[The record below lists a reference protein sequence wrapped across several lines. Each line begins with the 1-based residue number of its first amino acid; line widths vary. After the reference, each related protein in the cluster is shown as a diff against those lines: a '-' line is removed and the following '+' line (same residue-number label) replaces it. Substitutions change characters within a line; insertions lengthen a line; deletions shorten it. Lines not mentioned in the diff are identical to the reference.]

1 MYLKLKQ
8 MRNELGYTSQYMA
21 DKLKIS
27 KPFYSQIENGH
38 RRLTYDMA
46 TKIAKIFKVKP
57 DDLFYKDHINFLKN
71 LKHN

>member
-27 KPFYSQIENGH
+27 KPFYSQII
-38 RRLTYDMA
+38 L
-46 TKIAKIFKVKP
+46 IF
-57 DDLFYKDHINFLKN
+57 
-71 LKHN
+71 